1 MGKAQRNRT
10 GFTVRLNRED
20 KELARWL
27 GQYAHDHTMSK
38 VIRLAL
44 YQFAGLRPPDSLAAL
59 LPDAPGRTELPGLT
73 PEVIRDILR
82 SELGRLPAPAAR
94 RDDPGGD
101 EDDSGALLP
110 GGLDMSRPRRGGPLR
125 AVHATAPAIPE
136 PALSPEDS
144 ARLLVSSIRGYGSSQ
159 MQNGAGG

>member
-10 GFTVRLNRED
+10 AFTVRLNRED
-20 KELARWL
+20 RELARWL

-59 LPDAPGRTELPGLT
+59 LPDASRPAELPGLT

-82 SELGRLPAPAAR
+82 AELGRLPAPAVK
-94 RDDPGGD
+94 GGD
-101 EDDSGALLP
+101 LGGEDGEVRRQ
-110 GGLDMSRPRRGGPLR
+110 GPRYVP
-125 AVHATAPAIPE
+125 PI
-136 PALSPEDS
+136 
-144 ARLLVSSIRGYGSSQ
+144 
-159 MQNGAGG
+159 AGG

>member
-1 MGKAQRNRT
+1 MGKAQRSRT
-10 GFTVRLNRED
+10 AFTVRLNRED

-59 LPDAPGRTELPGLT
+59 LPDASHLAEQPGLT
-73 PEVIRDILR
+73 PDVIRDILR
-82 SELGRLPAPAAR
+82 AELGRLPAPAAR

-101 EDDSGALLP
+101 EDNGRASP
-110 GGLDMSRPRRGGPLR
+110 SGGLDMSRPRRSGPPK
-125 AVHATAPAIPE
+125 AVHAPAIAE

-144 ARLLVSSIRGYGSSQ
+144 ARLLVASIRGYGRSQ
-159 MQNGAGG
+159 MQNEAGG